1 MAGRIVVGIDGSE
14 HSQRALAFAVAEA
27 RTRDATLDIV
37 HVHQHTTNPGYL
49 YGPMAGASAAGV
61 SRDEL
66 ERHSLELIDRTLGQ
80 APDDVEGNA
89 SRCRGHRHVAWP
101 RWPRGPTCS
110 SWARAAAGA
119 SPGCCWAPRVDRRLP
134 TLRAQSRS
142 CPPRGNPHPLPGPHD
157 RVPCPP
163 PVIALVFPVP
173 RPAQDPATSMPA
185 TSRAGTASASHWMA
199 GSGPFPATS
208 TSPAT
213 SKGHSDAR
221 IHIQAAGDRGGRRCD
236 GTGRLFRRRRQRR

>member
-80 APDDVEGNA
+80 APDDVEVQRISVSGSPARRLAEVAEGADLLIVGSRGRGGFTGLLLGSTSRQATAHAPCPVTVVPTTWQPA
-89 SRCRGHRHVAWP
+89 S
-101 RWPRGPTCS
+101 
-110 SWARAAAGA
+110 AAGA
-119 SPGCCWAPRVDRRLP
+119 A
-134 TLRAQSRS
+134 
-142 CPPRGNPHPLPGPHD
+142 
-157 RVPCPP
+157 
-163 PVIALVFPVP
+163 
-173 RPAQDPATSMPA
+173 
-185 TSRAGTASASHWMA
+185 
-199 GSGPFPATS
+199 
-208 TSPAT
+208 
-213 SKGHSDAR
+213 
-221 IHIQAAGDRGGRRCD
+221 
-236 GTGRLFRRRRQRR
+236 